1 MEIEKKIQELNED
14 MESMKKLVLAL
25 VEQTGVEVE
34 EKKEVSNFDLFLN
47 LSRLFKFFMDSN
59 NLFDEDNKVEL
70 EAFRKV
76 FNASIDFLELKGYK
90 VTD

>member
-1 MEIEKKIQELNED
+1 MELEKKIQELHDD

>member
-1 MEIEKKIQELNED
+1 MELEKKIQELHDD

-25 VEQTGVEVE
+25 VEQTGIEVK
-34 EKKEVSNFDLFLN
+34 EKKQVSNFDLFLN

>member
-1 MEIEKKIQELNED
+1 

-34 EKKEVSNFDLFLN
+34 GKKEVSNFDLFLN

-59 NLFDEDNKVEL
+59 NLLDEDNKVEL

>member
-1 MEIEKKIQELNED
+1 MELEKKIQELHDD

-59 NLFDEDNKVEL
+59 NLFDKDNKVEL

-90 VTD
+90 VID

>member
-1 MEIEKKIQELNED
+1 MELEKKIQELHDD

-25 VEQTGVEVE
+25 VEQTGIEVE

>member
-1 MEIEKKIQELNED
+1 MELERQIQELNAD

-25 VEQTGVEVE
+25 VEKTGIEVE
-34 EKKEVSNFDLFLN
+34 EKRELSNFDLFLN

-59 NLFDEDNKVEL
+59 NLLDEDNKVEL

-76 FNASIDFLELKGYK
+76 FNASIEFLELKGYK